1 MDMVTELLH
10 EKIRQG
16 STSLGLELGS
26 TRIKAVLVDD
36 KCTVIASGSCR
47 WESRLENGY
56 WTYRLEDVWA
66 GIQTCYQRLAKD
78 VEARYALSLKTIG
91 AIGIS
96 AMMHGYLPF
105 DAEDRLLVP
114 FRTWKNTST
123 EQAAEELS
131 SLFSCNI
138 PQRWSI
144 AHLHQAILDREEHV
158 PRLNYLTT
166 LSGYVHWMLTGEKV
180 LGIGDASGMF
190 PIDSSVG
197 NYRADLLTRYQ
208 ERIAG
213 HGFAWSISGIL
224 PKVYRAG
231 EPAGVLSEQGAK
243 LLDPSGT
250 LEAGIPFAPPE
261 GDAGTGMVATNSISP
276 KTGNVSAG
284 TSVFAMVVL
293 DQPLKKTHTE
303 IDMVTTPTGQPVA
316 MVHCNNCTSDLNA
329 WAELFKEAVMQFG
342 FCVDDDTLFAALYQA
357 ALEGA
362 PDCGGLL
369 SYNYSAGEPVNHL
382 PEGRPLFV
390 RTPSS
395 RFCLA
400 NFMKAHLFSAVAA
413 LRMGLDILFQ
423 EEHVVLHTLV
433 GHGGYFKTP
442 EVGQRFMAAAIET
455 PVAILE
461 TAGEGGAWGMAL
473 LAEYVRTNRPGRR
486 LEVFLNDTGF
496 VSQKTVT
503 QTPIPEDVQ
512 GFQQYLARYRA
523 GLEIERSAICC
534 LHEE

>member
-284 TSVFAMVVL
+284 TSVFAMV
-293 DQPLKKTHTE
+293 
-303 IDMVTTPTGQPVA
+303 
-316 MVHCNNCTSDLNA
+316 HCNNCTSDLNA

-473 LAEYVRTNRPGRR
+473 LAEYVRTNRPERR